1 MKIKYLLLL
10 LPLLFSSCIEII
22 DDLTV
27 HTDGSGTFKYSINLS
42 SSKLKV
48 NSILALDSLNGR
60 KVPELS
66 QIEAKILEFRTNLA
80 KEPGINLVKT
90 DFNSTD
96 FILKIQIDFSSVSQL
111 QDGVKSVLQVMS
123 KEKDKESFEGDWI
136 SWDGKTLNRIIPTI
150 LANKAKSFENSD
162 VDLLKNGTYTSIS
175 RFDKPISKTSNP
187 SCKLNPTK
195 TASMLQVNTYDLKLN
210 NSLIENT
217 ITLTP

>member
-1 MKIKYLLLL
+1 
-10 LPLLFSSCIEII
+10 
-22 DDLTV
+22 
-27 HTDGSGTFKYSINLS
+27 
-42 SSKLKV
+42 
-48 NSILALDSLNGR
+48 LNGR

-90 DFNSTD
+90 EFNSTD
-96 FILKIQIDFSSVSQL
+96 FILKVQIDFSSVAQL

-123 KEKDKESFEGDWI
+123 KEKDKESFESEWI
-136 SWDGKTLNRIIPTI
+136 SWDGKTLNRIIPTL

-175 RFDKPISKTSNP
+175 RFDKPILKTSNT

-195 TASMLQVNTYDLKLN
+195 TASMLQVNTYDLKQN
-210 NSLIENT
+210 NSLIENA